1 MYPPFR
7 PAFSRSS
14 SRPRLFRHR
23 VSRRTRF
30 LSASAASQLLFLNH
44 NLPETREERWT
55 LSELEKSTKTRW
67 SRLRHDP
74 QVLQQRLG
82 ILALSFYLP
91 QANLRFSVRRQRD
104 EQSSCICS
112 STSCLPYCPC
122 VRIPLSPRAG
132 APSRTFSRSANSSPH
147 RPR

>member
-7 PAFSRSS
+7 PAFSRSR
-14 SRPRLFRHR
+14 SRPLLFRHR

-30 LSASAASQLLFLNH
+30 LSAGAASQLLFPESH
-44 NLPETREERWT
+44 LPETREERWT

-91 QANLRFSVRRQRD
+91 QANLRFSVRRQGH
-104 EQSSCICS
+104 EQSS
-112 STSCLPYCPC
+112 
-122 VRIPLSPRAG
+122 RIAPLLHAFLISHV
-132 APSRTFSRSANSSPH
+132 FV
-147 RPR
+147 